1 MSSGEYVSISFSWQ
15 EWRRSAKRKAQ
26 GAGGYILA
34 KAMRVARRIWRYAL
48 SAERLGVAIVDV
60 KEILGDVL
68 V

>member
-1 MSSGEYVSISFSWQ
+1 MSSGEYVSISFSWR
-15 EWRRSAKRKAQ
+15 EWRRSAKRKAR
-26 GAGGYILA
+26 GGYILA

-48 SAERLGVAIVDV
+48 SAERLGVAIVDA